1 MFDKEL
7 VLSILKQIAEALSKI
22 TYRVKNIKSAENFTG
37 SPKGMEKLDSIC
49 MLFIAIGES
58 LKQIDKITDN
68 QLLSKYPG
76 IDWKGLK
83 GFRDIISHHYFD
95 IDADEVFW
103 ICSNELKPLSK
114 TINQMIKEL
123 NDELGIRIQG
133 SGIRFP

>member
-7 VLSILKQIAEALSKI
+7 VLSILEQIADAVSKI
-22 TYRVKNIKSAENFTG
+22 IYRTKNIKNSEDFTD

-58 LKQIDKITDN
+58 LKQIDKITDK
-68 QLLSKYPG
+68 QLLTKYPD

-83 GFRDIISHHYFD
+83 GFRDIITHHYFD

-114 TINQMIKEL
+114 TIHKMIMEL
-123 NDELGIRIQG
+123 K
-133 SGIRFP
+133 

>member
-7 VLSILKQIAEALSKI
+7 VLSILEQIADAVSKI
-22 TYRVKNIKSAENFTG
+22 IYRTKNIKNSEDFTD

-58 LKQIDKITDN
+58 LKQIDKITDKK
-68 QLLSKYPG
+68 LLTKYPD

-83 GFRDIISHHYFD
+83 GFRDIITHHYFD
-95 IDADEVFW
+95 IDAEEVFW

-114 TINQMIKEL
+114 TIHKMIMEL
-123 NDELGIRIQG
+123 N
-133 SGIRFP
+133 